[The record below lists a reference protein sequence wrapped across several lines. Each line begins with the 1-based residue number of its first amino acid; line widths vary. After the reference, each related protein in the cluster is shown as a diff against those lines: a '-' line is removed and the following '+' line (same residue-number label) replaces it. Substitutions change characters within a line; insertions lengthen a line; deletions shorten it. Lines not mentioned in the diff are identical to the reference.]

1 MPIYEYR
8 CNACHKK
15 VSIYV
20 RNPSAPSSPTCPSCG
35 GEDLT
40 RLLSTFTVRGTYRDI
55 YEDIL
60 SDNQLTSG
68 LMRNDPKALA
78 EWNRRMTKG
87 MEEVDVPPEY
97 EDALDKM
104 DHGIMPETPIG
115 GDPSGGA
122 GSGDK
127 TE

>member
-8 CNACHKK
+8 CNTCKKK

-20 RNPSAPSSPTCPSCG
+20 RNPSAPSSPTCPSCS

-40 RLLSTFTVRGTYRDI
+40 RLLSTFTVRGTYKDI
-55 YEDIL
+55 YDGIL
-60 SDNQLTSG
+60 SDNQLTAG

-78 EWNRRMTKG
+78 EWNRRMTRG
-87 MEEVDVPPEY
+87 MEETEVGPEY

-104 DHGIMPETPIG
+104 EHGIMPEGPIG
-115 GDPSGGA
+115 GGLPTETGGD
-122 GSGDK
+122 SD
-127 TE
+127 